1 VGFEGPSYVDK
12 HIGFRILLAI
22 QKISFAIDSN
32 NTFEGTA
39 RLVDEDKDPELAA
52 VVSKLMNAKYGW
64 NEGLIVELASP

>member
-1 VGFEGPSYVDK
+1 MLTSTLVQNITCNP
-12 HIGFRILLAI
+12 
-22 QKISFAIDSN
+22 KISFAIDSN